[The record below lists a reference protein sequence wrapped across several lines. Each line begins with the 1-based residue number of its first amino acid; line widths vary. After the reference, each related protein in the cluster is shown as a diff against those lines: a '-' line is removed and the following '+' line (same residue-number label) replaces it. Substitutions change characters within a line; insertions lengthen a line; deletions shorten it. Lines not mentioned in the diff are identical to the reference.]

1 MTALIYLMQWL
12 ALAIGASVIQ
22 RNWRIPMPVTLLGAV
37 ILGNHFNLPLFHAD
51 ISSSTF
57 DLLVLITLPLLIAV
71 DAMKME
77 WPDIKNHGFS
87 LFWTAGVSVFLAIG
101 AGVLINHYVLINYPI
116 PLAGVVMLF
125 AMLVATDPITVSAIF
140 STVEVP
146 HQLKVLTEGESLF
159 NDAAALIAFSLGMM
173 ALQEPNAITTGYVA
187 QKIFMVV
194 GGAVIIGLIVGAVL
208 SWAMKLSDEPFV
220 EGGMIL
226 LAAYGSYA
234 WAEHFHFS
242 GILAI
247 IVAMLFVSHR
257 MRMFI
262 ANSDN
267 ALESA
272 ENNHN
277 FKLFAYALT
286 TKDNVHMIQNSVNFM
301 ALLAASALFISIG
314 VLTDLETLWKYKSE
328 IVMIFLATTLIRA
341 GIMLKFAGMSRLTK
355 KMHTVPMHWWG
366 ILTFAGSKGALSILM
381 VHMIP
386 ASFEYKALFE
396 SIVVGNILLSILV
409 YAPMLALIIKI
420 FKTRFAQES
429 LEDPSHH

>member
-1 MTALIYLMQWL
+1 MT
-12 ALAIGASVIQ
+12 
-22 RNWRIPMPVTLLGAV
+22 
-37 ILGNHFNLPLFHAD
+37 
-51 ISSSTF
+51 
-57 DLLVLITLPLLIAV
+57 
-71 DAMKME
+71 
-77 WPDIKNHGFS
+77 GFS
-87 LFWTAGVSVFLAIG
+87 G
-101 AGVLINHYVLINYPI
+101 
-116 PLAGVVMLF
+116 
-125 AMLVATDPITVSAIF
+125 
-140 STVEVP
+140 
-146 HQLKVLTEGESLF
+146 LKE
-159 NDAAALIAFSLGMM
+159 
-173 ALQEPNAITTGYVA
+173 
-187 QKIFMVV
+187 
-194 GGAVIIGLIVGAVL
+194 
-208 SWAMKLSDEPFV
+208 
-220 EGGMIL
+220 
-226 LAAYGSYA
+226 
-234 WAEHFHFS
+234 
-242 GILAI
+242 
-247 IVAMLFVSHR
+247 
-257 MRMFI
+257 
-262 ANSDN
+262 DN

-286 TKDNVHMIQNSVNFM
+286 TKDNVHMIHNSVNFM